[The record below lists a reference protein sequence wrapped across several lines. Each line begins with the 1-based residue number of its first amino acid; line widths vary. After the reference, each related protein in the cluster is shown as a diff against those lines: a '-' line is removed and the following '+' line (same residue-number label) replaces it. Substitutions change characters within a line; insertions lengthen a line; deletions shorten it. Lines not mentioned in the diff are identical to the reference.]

1 LQGMMGA
8 MAEKGNSAASEAGM
22 AVLAAVRG
30 LREDLMAA
38 QEAQQG
44 GDDLTGLAL
53 VLGAMGRPMQRDWSP
68 AEQYQAIA
76 LLGAMVQVL
85 SEVTGKSEEEI
96 LTELESNYH

>member
-1 LQGMMGA
+1 
-8 MAEKGNSAASEAGM
+8 
-22 AVLAAVRG
+22 
-30 LREDLMAA
+30 MAA
-38 QEAQQG
+38 QEAQQAR
-44 GDDLTGLAL
+44 DDLAGLAL

-68 AEQYQAIA
+68 AERYQAIA